1 MIKRTAQEWADFTGC
16 DLDFDASFLYSVNT
30 EIWFSVEKGLVSD
43 FEVLKEGQKIK
54 PSEPCTLVP
63 DRILTETAETL
74 ERMNKALD
82 EKIEKQGENF
92 WMQKIKDSGLF
103 DLTGSYIEGVV
114 LFCLSPLRNDK
125 TVGSF
130 SINTDSGFWFD
141 HATLESGSFEH
152 LVFLKNMRLKT

>member
-1 MIKRTAQEWADFTGC
+1 MINRTAQEWADFIGEDIRRNTKTF
-16 DLDFDASFLYSVNT
+16 DTLDYSVVIDKN
-30 EIWFSVEKGLVSD
+30 FVSD
-43 FEVLKEGQKIK
+43 FMNYNFLQTLK

-63 DRILTETAETL
+63 DRVLSETAETL

-141 HATLESGSFEH
+141 HATFESGSFEH